1 MTKSPSLE
9 DTIGSMALGLTNVT
23 QRLLD
28 PRALL
33 WFGQTEGAAL
43 FLVIMGSLSDRLTG
57 HLQTRNG
64 RDAPIPRRLLRCSCE

>member
-1 MTKSPSLE
+1 MTKF
-9 DTIGSMALGLTNVT
+9 ALRGGHNGIHGARIANVT
-23 QRLLD
+23 QRLLG
-28 PRALL
+28 PQALL